1 MERVR
6 NLTNKIYREILYIT
20 RHESTKYITMAGLD
34 VPVNAFP
41 WTLHRGIAVSW
52 DLLDYLTME
61 GEIPCSFTNFITTSK
76 LSGALYINLVCGPML
91 CTAVRGLSFFC
102 NIYIRIY
109 IINNNEIY
117 KYIYIFKKN
126 ISDVYVYYVK
136 VYCQCDFKSH
146 TDNILLH
153 NEHIHH
159 LFFFF

>member
-1 MERVR
+1 MGRCFARQYE
-6 NLTNKIYREILYIT
+6 
-20 RHESTKYITMAGLD
+20 A
-34 VPVNAFP
+34 
-41 WTLHRGIAVSW
+41 
-52 DLLDYLTME
+52 
-61 GEIPCSFTNFITTSK
+61 
-76 LSGALYINLVCGPML
+76 
-91 CTAVRGLSFFC
+91 FFC

-109 IINNNEIY
+109 IINNNKIY

-159 LFFFF
+159 LFYFFKFIYLYISLLFIIYIRMYILQKKDKPRTAMQSIGPQTKYLQTTIPLSMVILPSYMSAK